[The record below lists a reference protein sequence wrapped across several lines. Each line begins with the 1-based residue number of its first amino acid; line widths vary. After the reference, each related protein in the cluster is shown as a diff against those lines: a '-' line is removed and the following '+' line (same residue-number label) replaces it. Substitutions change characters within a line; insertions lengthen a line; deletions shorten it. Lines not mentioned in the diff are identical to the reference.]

1 MMDAYNYIKNCVF
14 VKLKPSNISGVGLFA
29 IKDIPE
35 NTLLFEIWQGDSGYY
50 PITQKQ
56 LESLDQ
62 EVSSHI
68 KDIFILSEDFPND
81 TDIYVKLTKG
91 FHWIFIEPY
100 LFINSGFYQKKSNV
114 DKDTMKSSK
123 FIKNGEELLSNYERY
138 EKFKKSLI

>member
-1 MMDAYNYIKNCVF
+1 MKFGKVIVD
-14 VKLKPSNISGVGLFA
+14 
-29 IKDIPE
+29 
-35 NTLLFEIWQGDSGYY
+35 
-50 PITQKQ
+50 ITQKQ